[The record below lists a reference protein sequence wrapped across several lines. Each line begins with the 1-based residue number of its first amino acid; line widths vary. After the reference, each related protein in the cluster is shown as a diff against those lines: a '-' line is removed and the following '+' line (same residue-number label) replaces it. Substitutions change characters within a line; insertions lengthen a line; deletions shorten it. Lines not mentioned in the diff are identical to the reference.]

1 MQSMTGYGKSI
12 SRFNN
17 LNIIVELRGVNS
29 KNFDLRTRVPSQ
41 YFSKDIEIRKL
52 LSNQLQRGKL
62 DFTLQIDSEE
72 ISDYKINKGTFSYY
86 LSFLKQLAMDQ
97 QMDQG
102 DLFNTITKLP
112 GVVVQNLDEI
122 NSEEWAA
129 VLGVI
134 QNCIDSFIQYR
145 SEEGVAAM
153 NDITN
158 NIDQIQR
165 LLEDIDGHEQQ
176 RIDTIK
182 NRLYSS
188 LEQIEQ
194 SGKVDENRLEQEM
207 IFYLDKLDLN
217 EEKIRLTQ
225 HIKYFKEEMHH
236 ADISKGK
243 KLGFIAQEIGR
254 EINTIGSKANSATI
268 QKNVIQMKNYL
279 DKIKEQLANIL

>member
-52 LSNQLQRGKL
+52 LSSRLQRGKL

-86 LSFLKQLAMDQ
+86 LSFLKQLAIDQ

-122 NSEEWAA
+122 DTEEWAA
-129 VLGVI
+129 VLGAI
-134 QNCIDSFIQYR
+134 QNCVDTFIQYR
-145 SEEGVAAM
+145 SERGVAAM

-236 ADISKGK
+236 SDISKGK